1 LTLRHSPFSARQT
14 LVIRHRPHVRRL
26 ALSLAVAATV
36 AVVAPSAWAQGPAA
50 TPATATVV
58 QRDTATWSEYHG
70 AVAAR
75 NSVQLIALI
84 TGRIRAVHAAAG
96 QRVRKGQVLVELEPQ
111 DFEARLTAAES
122 RLAQA
127 RASLDEARGQFER
140 DQKLAATGF
149 ISEQGL
155 ERARARMLGTQAEEA
170 EASANAREAR
180 TQLGYT
186 VLRSPIDG
194 IVTDKRVNPG
204 DFSMPG
210 LPAEVGY
217 PAGRVLMTIY
227 DPAALW
233 FEVRV
238 PERYAP
244 HVAVGAPVRVSV
256 PAAAVSLEARFAEIV
271 PVVDDNSRTFT
282 ARVHLPAHPALK
294 LGMFGRAQFTSGS
307 RKAIE
312 VPESAV
318 IERGQLDAVFVHAD
332 NKAHLRMVRLGKRH
346 QGQVEILS
354 GLKPDER
361 VILHPRANLR
371 DGDAF

>member
-1 LTLRHSPFSARQT
+1 
-14 LVIRHRPHVRRL
+14 
-26 ALSLAVAATV
+26 
-36 AVVAPSAWAQGPAA
+36 
-50 TPATATVV
+50 
-58 QRDTATWSEYHG
+58 
-70 AVAAR
+70 
-75 NSVQLIALI
+75 
-84 TGRIRAVHAAAG
+84 
-96 QRVRKGQVLVELEPQ
+96 
-111 DFEARLTAAES
+111 
-122 RLAQA
+122 
-127 RASLDEARGQFER
+127 
-140 DQKLAATGF
+140 
-149 ISEQGL
+149 
-155 ERARARMLGTQAEEA
+155 
-170 EASANAREAR
+170 
-180 TQLGYT
+180 
-186 VLRSPIDG
+186 
-194 IVTDKRVNPG
+194 
-204 DFSMPG
+204 
-210 LPAEVGY
+210 
-217 PAGRVLMTIY
+217 
-227 DPAALW
+227 
-233 FEVRV
+233 
-238 PERYAP
+238 
-244 HVAVGAPVRVSV
+244 VSV